1 MDQTSEAF
9 LYLRKIFNNI
19 SEAKLKAGVLNGPD
33 IRKLMLDC
41 TFDQRL
47 VDIELETWRSI
58 KDVITNFLG
67 NRKSENHQ
75 ILVDKM
81 LSNLKMM
88 GVNMSLKIHM
98 MDSHLDFFP
107 ENLGAVSDEHGERFH
122 QDIAEMEKRYGTKNN
137 TNMLADYLIFG
148 NKIDENPRSCY
159 VPIKIDGKIICGGC
173 LVTRLH
179 VLTAASCVNKY
190 VMNPELLKQSL
201 MIVEATDSD
210 TGVKFWSRIK
220 RLSYEVDFNS
230 TSKYDVLSNDIAIMK
245 LETPIKVSSDASPVA
260 LPSYMDFNNG
270 SKLISYYSSSIMNNS
285 STILHKASG
294 AIVFTREDCYQ
305 YYKNNVL
312 SRDNI
317 PLSHFC
323 ARQDFGGDDDC
334 LKNIGSPVMLQD
346 QIVGILSVPN
356 ANCSKWK
363 PNIYTKVSEFL
374 PFINYEIFNRT
385 GANRRTLSKAQDIK
399 LSPWT
404 K

>member
-137 TNMLADYLIFG
+137 TNMLADY
-148 NKIDENPRSCY
+148 SW
-159 VPIKIDGKIICGGC
+159 
-173 LVTRLH
+173 
-179 VLTAASCVNKY
+179 
-190 VMNPELLKQSL
+190 
-201 MIVEATDSD
+201 TDQ
-210 TGVKFWSRIK
+210 
-220 RLSYEVDFNS
+220 
-230 TSKYDVLSNDIAIMK
+230 
-245 LETPIKVSSDASPVA
+245 
-260 LPSYMDFNNG
+260 
-270 SKLISYYSSSIMNNS
+270 
-285 STILHKASG
+285 
-294 AIVFTREDCYQ
+294 YQ
-305 YYKNNVL
+305 Y
-312 SRDNI
+312 
-317 PLSHFC
+317 
-323 ARQDFGGDDDC
+323 
-334 LKNIGSPVMLQD
+334 
-346 QIVGILSVPN
+346 
-356 ANCSKWK
+356 
-363 PNIYTKVSEFL
+363 TK
-374 PFINYEIFNRT
+374 Y
-385 GANRRTLSKAQDIK
+385 RRKT
-399 LSPWT
+399 
-404 K
+404 